1 MPLKKSKSGEHT
13 MRPGQLVRTP
23 ILLAVGLFVTFTVSM
38 MAQVQSQ
45 TTTTKEPF
53 TRIVQVEKGEVVY
66 VSGHDLILKMGD
78 GTIRHVTVP
87 EGATATVDGKQI
99 GIHDVKVGMKLQK
112 TISTTTTPT
121 TITKVDTVTGKVFH
135 VTPPLSVI
143 LTLDDGTNQEF
154 KIPEGQKFDVDGQ
167 MVDAWGLREGMKVS
181 ATKVTETPETVVTQK
196 AKVTG
201 TMPPPPPANIPILFV
216 VLH

>member
-1 MPLKKSKSGEHT
+1 

>member
-1 MPLKKSKSGEHT
+1 MK
-13 MRPGQLVRTP
+13 PGQFIRTP
-23 ILLAVGLFVTFTVSM
+23 ILLAVGLFLTFTASM

-45 TTTTKEPF
+45 TTTAKEPF
-53 TRIVQVEKGEVVY
+53 TRIVEVEKGEVVY
-66 VSGHDLILKMGD
+66 VSGHDLILKMDD
-78 GTIRHVTVP
+78 GTIRHIVVP
-87 EGATATVDGKQI
+87 DTATATVDGKQI

-167 MVDAWGLREGMKVS
+167 TVDAWGLREGMKIS
-181 ATKVTETPETVVTQK
+181 ATKVTETPETVVSQK
-196 AKVTG
+196 AIVTG
-201 TMPPPPPANIPILFV
+201 KMPPPPPLNVPILVV

>member
-1 MPLKKSKSGEHT
+1 

-167 MVDAWGLREGMKVS
+167 MVDAWGLREGMKIS
-181 ATKVTETPETVVTQK
+181 ATKVTETSEK
-196 AKVTG
+196 AKV
-201 TMPPPPPANIPILFV
+201 NR
-216 VLH
+216 

>member
-1 MPLKKSKSGEHT
+1 

-23 ILLAVGLFVTFTVSM
+23 ILLTVGVFLTFTMSM

-45 TTTTKEPF
+45 TTKTKEPF

-216 VLH
+216 VIH